1 MAILKTIGEYTVR
14 AVKAIAKGTK
24 EFVDGVNQELQKE

>member
-1 MAILKTIGEYTVR
+1 MTLLKTIGEYTVKT
-14 AVKAIAKGTK
+14 VKFLAKSTK